1 MSTRTPL
8 ATAQAQ
14 LDAYN
19 AKNMLALLSCYAEDA
34 ELYSISGEL
43 LAKGHDQLR
52 ARFQIRFAE
61 PDLHARLLSRMVVG
75 NVVVDSECITRNFPE
90 GLGSIEYLGVYEI
103 EGGVIK
109 RARVAFGDKFVGCKA
124 G

>member
-1 MSTRTPL
+1 MRTPL

-19 AKNMLALLSCYAEDA
+19 ARNMLALLSCYAEDA
-34 ELYSISGEL
+34 ELYGVGGEL

-52 ARFQIRFAE
+52 ARFQMRFGE

-75 NVVVDSECITRNFPE
+75 RVVVDSESITRNFPE
-90 GLGSIEYLGVYEI
+90 GLGTVEYLGVYEI
-103 EGGVIK
+103 EGGVIR
-109 RARVAFGDKFVGCKA
+109 RATVAFGEKFVGCKA